1 MHAIR
6 TTPGAMS
13 LFALSVAARL
23 PAAMVTIALLVH
35 ARHLTGSFAAAGLV
49 TAAYAVAL
57 AVGGP
62 VLGRL
67 ADRRGP
73 APVLVPSA
81 VGATVALAAA
91 ATLPPGAPVDA
102 VALVAVLAGLAMP
115 PVAACA
121 RALLGGLVGGEAAPS
136 AYAADATALELT
148 WLAGPPLAIGIGR
161 LASTGAAMAVVA
173 ALVLGG
179 ALALAA
185 HPAARRPRSAAPASA
200 ARPAGRGGALR
211 SPGVRTLVLVYVSF
225 GLVMGAVEV
234 GVTAATRAAG
244 SPGAAGLLFALWGL
258 GSLVGGAVATRR
270 GGGARTA
277 GWFAVVFGALAAG
290 HGALVLGAGRPWA
303 LGALLVLAGAA
314 IAPTNASAST
324 MVDGA
329 SPAGSATEAFAWVT
343 TASSIGSAAGAA
355 LAGVAVE
362 AGGPSGA
369 FVAAGLAGALG
380 LAAILAGATVLT
392 AAGGGY
398 HLSGQAAAA

>member
-6 TTPGAMS
+6 TTPGALS
-13 LFALSVAARL
+13 LFATSVAARL

-35 ARHLTGSFAAAGLV
+35 ARHLTGSFAPAGLV
-49 TAAYAVAL
+49 TATYAVAL

-67 ADRRGP
+67 VDRRGP
-73 APVLVPSA
+73 APVLVPAA
-81 VGATVALAAA
+81 VGAAVALTAAA
-91 ATLPPGAPVDA
+91 VLPPGAPVGV
-102 VALVAVLAGLAMP
+102 VALVAALAGLTMP

-148 WLAGPPLAIGIGR
+148 WLAGPPLAIGVGR
-161 LASTGAAMAVVA
+161 LTSTGAAMAMVA
-173 ALVLGG
+173 ALVLTGT
-179 ALALAA
+179 LALAA
-185 HPAARRPRSAAPASA
+185 HPAARRPRPAAPAWA
-200 ARPAGRGGALR
+200 ARSAGRCGALR
-211 SPGVRTLVLVYVSF
+211 SPGVRTLVPVYVSF

-234 GVTAATRAAG
+234 GVTATTRAAG
-244 SPGAAGLLFALWGL
+244 SPETAGPLFALWGL
-258 GSLVGGAVATRR
+258 GSLIGGAVATRQ

-277 GWFAVVFGALAAG
+277 RQFAVVFGALAAG
-290 HGALVLGAGRPWA
+290 HGALVLGSSSPWA

-324 MVDGA
+324 ILDGA
-329 SPAGSATEAFAWVT
+329 SPAGSTTQAFAWVA

-355 LAGVAVE
+355 LAGIAVQ

-369 FVAAGLAGALG
+369 FLAAGLAGALG
-380 LAAILAGATVLT
+380 LVAILAGATVLT
-392 AAGGGY
+392 AASGR
-398 HLSGQAAAA
+398 HPLSGQAAAA